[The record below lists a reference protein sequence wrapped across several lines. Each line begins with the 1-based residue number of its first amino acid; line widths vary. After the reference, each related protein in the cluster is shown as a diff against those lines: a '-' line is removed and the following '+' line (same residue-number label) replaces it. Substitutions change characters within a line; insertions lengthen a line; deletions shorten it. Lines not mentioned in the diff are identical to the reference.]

1 MRVQHI
7 LALTFAQVLWGANFA
22 VLKMGLAD
30 WPPLFFVSLRL
41 IAVGLLLT
49 PFVGLPKRSQ
59 LPSLLLLSVILGI
72 VHFSTL
78 FAGLNLADAATT
90 SIVVQIQ
97 VPISALVAAWL
108 FDEKLHWRRWTGMVL
123 AILGI
128 GLLVG
133 RPTFQG
139 GALAIGLI
147 LAAAVSWVWANI
159 QIKKLAS
166 EVNGWQLNAW
176 IALFSAP
183 PVLGLSLIMESG
195 HLTAVQ
201 NAGINAWFAMVYQ
214 VVVVT
219 VLCYGLWYSMM
230 RRYPIGQVMPFT
242 LLEPVFGATSA
253 VLLLHEAWDWVM
265 LLGGAVT
272 VSGLAIIVLRRPQA
286 VAQPVGPGT

>member
-1 MRVQHI
+1 MRLQHI
-7 LALTFAQVLWGANFA
+7 FALTFAQVLWGANFA

-59 LPSLLLLSVILGI
+59 LPSLLLLSLVLGI
-72 VHFSTL
+72 IHFGTL

-90 SIVVQIQ
+90 SIVIQIQ

-108 FDEKLHWRRWTGMVL
+108 FGEKLHWRRWTGMAL
-123 AILGI
+123 AIIGI

-133 RPTFQG
+133 RPAFQG
-139 GALAIGLI
+139 GILAVGLI
-147 LAAAVSWVWANI
+147 LVAAVSWVGANI
-159 QIKKLAS
+159 QIKRLAG

-183 PVLGLSLIMESG
+183 MVLGLSLITESG
-195 HLTAVQ
+195 HWVAIQ
-201 NAGINAWFAMVYQ
+201 NAGLNAWFAMVYQ
-214 VVVVT
+214 VGVVT

-253 VLLLHEAWDWVM
+253 VLLLHEGWDWIM
-265 LLGGAVT
+265 LLGGMVT

-286 VAQPVGPGT
+286 VEQPVGPGT